1 MKMDRNVLLL
11 NQNYEPLAFC
21 NAKKAIVLIFLGK
34 AEAVENDNVEVH
46 SVNFR
51 MPMPLVVRL
60 SRHARTPRRRVIL
73 NRKNLLI
80 RDGHA
85 CQYCGKSTPP
95 LTIDHIV
102 PRQRGGGDTWENLV
116 IACLGC
122 NNRKGNR
129 TPDQAG
135 MKLLSRPKAPN
146 PYFFFQHFAGDKH
159 ERWKPYLFMS

>member
-102 PRQRGGGDTWENLV
+102 PRQRGGGERGRRQQRQRDFLQSCHDVPPTL
-116 IACLGC
+116 
-122 NNRKGNR
+122 NRRKTSMETAR
-129 TPDQAG
+129 
-135 MKLLSRPKAPN
+135 
-146 PYFFFQHFAGDKH
+146 H
-159 ERWKPYLFMS
+159 EASAW